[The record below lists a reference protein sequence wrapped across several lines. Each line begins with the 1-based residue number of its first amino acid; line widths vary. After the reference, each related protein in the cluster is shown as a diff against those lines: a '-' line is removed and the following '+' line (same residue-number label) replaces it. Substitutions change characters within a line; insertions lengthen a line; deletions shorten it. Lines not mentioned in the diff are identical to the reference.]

1 MRRLLATA
9 SLLMG
14 LAPALAAQAAPAAKT
29 DALKWG
35 PAPPVFTAGARM
47 AVVSGDPSK
56 PGPFVV
62 ELALPDGYQIKPH
75 FHPTAE
81 VVEVIHGT
89 FLYAMG
95 DTLDAAKTKPM
106 KVGDK
111 GSIPANMH
119 HYAIAQGATIVS
131 VTSTGPF
138 ALIYVNPADDPSKKP
153 AKP

>member
-1 MRRLLATA
+1 MRVLLATA
-9 SLLMG
+9 SLMIVLTPAIVAQG
-14 LAPALAAQAAPAAKT
+14 TPAP
-29 DALKWG
+29 ALKWG
-35 PAPPVFTAGARM
+35 PAPAVFQAGARM
-47 AVVSGDPSK
+47 AVVSGDPTK
-56 PGPFVV
+56 AGPFVV
-62 ELALPDGYQIKPH
+62 ELAIPDGYQIKPH

-89 FLYAMG
+89 FLWAMG

-138 ALIYVNPADDPSKKP
+138 ALIYVNPADDPTKKA